1 MKKTFKLDD
10 LDCANCAA
18 RMEDALNKMPEVN
31 SAAISF
37 MRQELILEAPD
48 EGFDATV
55 KKAQKAMRRIEPDV
69 RILL

>member
-37 MRQELILEAPD
+37 MRQELILDAAD